1 MMHAQH
7 KAREQVLSMRRITHQ
22 EVYDSYI
29 SRCHGPISAHLVG
42 VQFAFNN
49 VSSIVLKCFCLC
61 ASDFIECS
69 CPDIKTC
76 SKCRKECEPPKKKKR
91 LSLVRKDVDNCSGLG
106 CFQFVTK
113 EAEEEGFISE
123 NILRVTQWALKVFSD
138 WKAARIDAQEEACLN
153 DLLKRANPADGEGV
167 GTVADIPER
176 SAQSCLL
183 VFGRW

>member
-1 MMHAQH
+1 M
-7 KAREQVLSMRRITHQ
+7 Q
-22 EVYDSYI
+22 ERVRASQEEETI
-29 SRCHGPISAHLVG
+29 ESSA
-42 VQFAFNN
+42 
-49 VSSIVLKCFCLC
+49 
-61 ASDFIECS
+61 
-69 CPDIKTC
+69 
-76 SKCRKECEPPKKKKR
+76 
-91 LSLVRKDVDNCSGLG
+91 KDVGNCSGPG
-106 CFQFVTK
+106 RFQFVTK
-113 EAEEEGFISE
+113 EAEEDLQEGFISE

>member
-1 MMHAQH
+1 M
-7 KAREQVLSMRRITHQ
+7 LSMRRITHQ

-42 VQFAFNN
+42 VQFAFNDM
-49 VSSIVLKCFCLC
+49 SSIVLKCFCLC
-61 ASDFIECS
+61 AGDFIECS
-69 CPDIKTC
+69 CPDIKIC

-91 LSLVRKDVDNCSGLG
+91 LSLALKDVGNCSGLG
-106 CFQFVTK
+106 CFHFVTK
-113 EAEEEGFISE
+113 EAEEDFQKSFISK
-123 NILRVTQWALKVFSD
+123 NILRMTKWALKVFSD
-138 WKAARIDAQEEACLN
+138 WKAARIDAQEEACRN

-176 SAQSCLL
+176 SAQSFLL